1 MSKWT
6 DVRDSIVA
14 ELHVNEVTE
23 EVKQRVAAT
32 VVREVIPPIEQA
44 VDAFVGKIKEQ
55 AREEKGWLYWR
66 GCHRAACAHAGRGV
80 DRAHGARQ
88 DPAAGGYSAGM
99 RQTRKM
105 PVCRCF

>member
-44 VDAFVGKIKEQ
+44 VDAFAGKIKEQ
-55 AREEKGWLYWR
+55 AREETGWLYWR
-66 GCHRAACAHAGRGV
+66 DAIVLPALMQ
-80 DRAHGARQ
+80 GAVWLVRMVL
-88 DPAAGGYSAGM
+88 DKTLP
-99 RQTRKM
+99 QTDTAQG
-105 PVCRCF
+105 

>member
-44 VDAFVGKIKEQ
+44 VDAFAGKIKEQ

-66 GCHRAACAHAGRGV
+66 DAIV
-80 DRAHGARQ
+80 L
-88 DPAAGGYSAGM
+88 PALMQGTVWLVRM
-99 RQTRKM
+99 VLDKTLPQTDTAQG
-105 PVCRCF
+105 